1 MSAGGFGAIVQQ
13 LKGDWL
19 KVGALIV
26 MQPEGGNNWV
36 TGLIRRVNKVGTTQA
51 RVGIQ
56 SLSKAPMAASFWTG
70 VTTEK
75 GVLLKTGEPDSGEVR
90 IVLKP
95 GVFVPGQNL
104 ESERG
109 GRFHVYMP
117 QAVEDKGDDYEIARF
132 REMIRES

>member
-1 MSAGGFGAIVQQ
+1 M
-13 LKGDWL
+13 
-19 KVGALIV
+19 
-26 MQPEGGNNWV
+26 
-36 TGLIRRVNKVGTTQA
+36 
-51 RVGIQ
+51 
-56 SLSKAPMAASFWTG
+56 
-70 VTTEK
+70 
-75 GVLLKTGEPDSGEVR
+75 LLKTGEPDSGEVR